1 MPKQNRFAHESKSV
15 RKYRSKPSVTAGKKF
30 GAGSFKGSISDLAAD
45 IRDAGSL
52 SQLGALPPE
61 TQAKLG
67 KWVAALLRAE
77 GVEAN
82 VSSTERDYLQQMFQ
96 SEILEGP
103 GVEYKPPVQS
113 AKLRLRNK
121 RTDLE
126 LKEQAFEVLQK
137 LSAEGNAEAQQQL
150 SELPDDY
157 AQQLERQLVAVYKQE
172 AQLDYSQEQNPQHGV
187 KGKPVAENE

>member
-1 MPKQNRFAHESKSV
+1 MPKQNRLAHESESV
-15 RKYRSKPSVTAGKKF
+15 RKYRSKPSATAGKKF
-30 GAGSFKGSISDLAAD
+30 GAGPFKGSISDLAAD

-61 TQAKLG
+61 MQAKLG
-67 KWVAALLRAE
+67 KWVAALMRAE

-82 VSSTERDYLQQMFQ
+82 VSSEERDFLQQIFQ
-96 SEILEGP
+96 SKILEGS

-121 RTDLE
+121 QTNLE

-137 LSAEGNAEAQQQL
+137 LSAEGNAEAQQKL
-150 SELPDDY
+150 SALPDDY
-157 AQQLERQLVAVYKQE
+157 AQQLEREIVAVYEQE
-172 AQLDYSQEQNPQHGV
+172 AQLDYSQEQNPHHGV
-187 KGKPVAENE
+187 KGKPVAQNE